1 MRAGAATRRAPAG
14 TGLAGTGLAG
24 MVLAGMVLATLGV
37 LAATAAAG
45 AVPGPPTQG
54 PEATVAPSTTVVPG
68 TAPTTA
74 PIITTTLPLSN
85 SDLGRIIPLPNS
97 GAEPE
102 DPGDRGGWQQV
113 GLFVLVCVVILAMG
127 AFVWWRS
134 RVARAR
140 RSAEGLDPVT
150 VARERGGDVRKP
162 RPPGIVD

>member
-1 MRAGAATRRAPAG
+1 VRAGAATRRA
-14 TGLAGTGLAG
+14 LAG

-37 LAATAAAG
+37 LAATAGAG

-54 PEATVAPSTTVVPG
+54 PETTFVPS